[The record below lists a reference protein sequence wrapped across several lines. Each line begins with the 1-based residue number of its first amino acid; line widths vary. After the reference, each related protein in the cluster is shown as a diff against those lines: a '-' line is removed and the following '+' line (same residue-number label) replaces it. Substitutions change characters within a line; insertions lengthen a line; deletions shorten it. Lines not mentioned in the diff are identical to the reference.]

1 MRLSC
6 APVMGFRGA
15 TGSRPPGRGGRQPG
29 GILHDN
35 DNIRA
40 ISAFQEDY
48 LGTPRRASPQP
59 VVENQTG
66 CFYLY
71 VFRCCTKLR
80 IQQIKKFESYRIS
93 LSLFLT

>member
-6 APVMGFRGA
+6 ATVMGFRGV

-71 VFRCCTKLR
+71 VFRYCIKLR

-93 LSLFLT
+93 LSLFLA

>member
-1 MRLSC
+1 MC
-6 APVMGFRGA
+6 AGNGFQRGDRVP
-15 TGSRPPGRGGRQPG
+15 TPGRGGRQPG

-40 ISAFQEDY
+40 ISAFQEDN
-48 LGTPRRASPQP
+48 LGTPRRPPPQQF
-59 VVENQTG
+59 VQNQTG

-71 VFRCCTKLR
+71 VFRCCTKRR
-80 IQQIKKFESYRIS
+80 IQQMKMFESYRIS